1 VTVRSAR
8 DVAAAWVRNGG
19 GSQLVVEWVAIAL
32 GESSLDDSVVSSAGA
47 IGTWQIMPFNAHWG
61 GGSVSDLYD
70 LDYNAKVAALMSG
83 GGVNCAAW
91 DSCYLDI
98 YRSGRYNYLGYPER
112 GSADWNNIP
121 VAAAL
126 IGVDAVIQSL
136 PQPTLGI
143 GADLARLVGG
153 AQQIVEQALPA
164 LRGDA
169 LTEHGTVSAMYT
181 LGWRAW
187 MFSGR

>member
-1 VTVRSAR
+1 MTVRSAR

-19 GSQLVVEWVAIAL
+19 GSQLQVEWVAIAL
-32 GESSLDDSVVSSAGA
+32 GESSLDDSAVSSAGA

-61 GGSVSDLYD
+61 GGTVSDLYD

-98 YRSGRYNYLGYPER
+98 NRSGRYNYLGYPER

-136 PQPTLGI
+136 PEPTLGI
-143 GADLARLVGG
+143 GADLARLVGT

-164 LRGDA
+164 LRGNA
-169 LTEHGTVSAMYT
+169 LTEHGTVSAMYQP
-181 LGWRAW
+181 GWRAW